1 MINRFHKKKKTQN
14 NEWIKIR
21 KKKINGDKCKDIY
34 GSNDAKCQ
42 KISN

>member
-1 MINRFHKKKKTQN
+1 VINRFHKKKKNTKQWMN
-14 NEWIKIR
+14 KDK